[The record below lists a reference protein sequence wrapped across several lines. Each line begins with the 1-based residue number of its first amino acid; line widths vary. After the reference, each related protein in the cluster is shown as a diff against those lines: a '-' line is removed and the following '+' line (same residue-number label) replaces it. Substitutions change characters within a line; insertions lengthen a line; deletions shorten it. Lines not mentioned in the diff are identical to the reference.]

1 MSNRSSFGI
10 LWSVEAERVPEDAGS
25 RVGMEIAKPIYEYIC
40 LDCNSLFDRLWPTI
54 ASAQEQPTCPECF
67 GSSTRRKVS
76 QVAVLGEL
84 GGLTPQE
91 RSASSAE
98 SAGAASYTP
107 KEQIEK
113 LQANRQRKREQGR

>member
-25 RVGMEIAKPIYEYIC
+25 RVGMEIVMPIYEYIC

-98 SAGAASYTP
+98 SAGSASYTP